1 MSLALLALPVVLAA
15 APVCP
20 KIAEPAEGAKLA
32 VVSGQTV
39 TRAEVDAK
47 IGQALCKAQL
57 DHAQKLYELREQA
70 TNALVEEKLLA
81 AEAKK
86 RGLKDAAA
94 LEAQLA
100 ASAPAPT
107 EAMARQLYE
116 ENKDRLDGQTYESL
130 RERILG
136 SLAQQAKGQAREA
149 LLVTLR
155 AAQKVELLLEPIRYP
170 IEAKGPSRG
179 PDKAPVTVVLF
190 ADYQCPYCSRG
201 ADTLE
206 EVRKK
211 HPNDLRV
218 VYRDYPL
225 AFHEQAMPSAIVA
238 RCAGAQG
245 KFWEMHDRLF
255 AAQRELNE
263 STYLRLASELKL
275 DSAKLEK
282 CRVDPA
288 IAKAIKDDA
297 AAGEAAGVDGTPAFF
312 INGVKRTGAQP
323 AEAFEAVI
331 GPELARRAKK

>member
-1 MSLALLALPVVLAA
+1 VTNGIHAYLKPPV
-15 APVCP
+15 
-20 KIAEPAEGAKLA
+20 
-32 VVSGQTV
+32 
-39 TRAEVDAK
+39 
-47 IGQALCKAQL
+47 
-57 DHAQKLYELREQA
+57 
-70 TNALVEEKLLA
+70 
-81 AEAKK
+81 
-86 RGLKDAAA
+86 
-94 LEAQLA
+94 
-100 ASAPAPT
+100 
-107 EAMARQLYE
+107 
-116 ENKDRLDGQTYESL
+116 
-130 RERILG
+130 
-136 SLAQQAKGQAREA
+136 
-149 LLVTLR
+149 
-155 AAQKVELLLEPIRYP
+155 
-170 IEAKGPSRG
+170 EAKGPSRG

-312 INGVKRTGAQP
+312 INGVKLTGAQP